1 MSDFDVMRA
10 LLFAAE
16 LFAGSAVIV
25 TLAWL
30 TSYRQTASAR
40 HLVWTAAFAA
50 LLALPLLV
58 AVMPSAVLFTLPS
71 APVAE
76 AMPLETGSI
85 AVTPA
90 SAPAAVQDGFQF
102 DLDDAV
108 QTLFAIWAIGFGALA
123 LRGLVARVFLY
134 RLRRDSTAHPFDDSE
149 LPELASGRRY
159 DLRISNTEIG
169 PVTWGVVRP
178 VVLLPQKSLTWPY
191 ERLQAVLRHE
201 LAHVARRDSLSQM
214 LARVAS
220 ALYWPNPLVWLAA
233 RRLTSEA
240 EMAADDAVLVSG
252 MMASDYASELLHI
265 AGEFR
270 ARDLAL
276 AMPLSMA
283 APSALEARLKSVL
296 APTLK
301 RSGVTSMDILKTA
314 GIALL
319 ATTALVLARPSFAQD
334 APPVPPAPAAATADV
349 ATPPAP
355 PVAPTAMDAPV
366 PPMPPGAIVLQDA
379 PGHHYHIHAV
389 RRFKDRDGHSH
400 VETID
405 RDGDKTIVDIDPE
418 IARDMARARTD
429 IEAHDAEIRAI
440 EAERPRIEAQVHAAL
455 AQARAELAKIDDE
468 KIRAKVDAALARAEQ
483 QLDRAHV
490 QMHEDRKVRIQ
501 MDDHDTDSDDD
512 EAK

>member
-1 MSDFDVMRA
+1 MSDLDAMRA

-58 AVMPSAVLFTLPS
+58 AVMPSAVLFTLSS
-71 APVAE
+71 APVVE
-76 AMPLETGSI
+76 TMPLETGSI
-85 AVTPA
+85 AAMP
-90 SAPAAVQDGFQF
+90 APAAVQDGFQF
-102 DLDDAV
+102 DLDDVV

-134 RLRRDSTAHPFDDSE
+134 RLHRDSTAHPFDDSE

-159 DLRISNTEIG
+159 DLRISNTELG
-169 PVTWGVVRP
+169 PVTWGIVRP

-233 RRLTSEA
+233 RRLTGEA

-265 AGEFR
+265 ATEFR
-270 ARDLAL
+270 ARDLSP

-301 RSGVTSMDILKTA
+301 RSGVTAMDIIKTA

-334 APPVPPAPAAATADV
+334 APPVPSATADV

-355 PVAPTAMDAPV
+355 PSPPTAMDAPV
-366 PPMPPGAIVLQDA
+366 PPAPPAA
-379 PGHHYHIHAV
+379 PMDVVAESHGHHSHVHIV
-389 RRFKDRDGHSH
+389 RKFKDRDGHMH
-400 VETID
+400 VQTID
-405 RDGDKTIVDIDPE
+405 RDGDP
-418 IARDMARARTD
+418 AAMAD
-429 IEAHDAEIRAI
+429 IEPQIEQAEQEVKAHDAEIRAI
-440 EAERPRIEAQVHAAL
+440 EADRPRIEAQVHAAL

-501 MDDHDTDSDDD
+501 MDGHDTDSDHDDD